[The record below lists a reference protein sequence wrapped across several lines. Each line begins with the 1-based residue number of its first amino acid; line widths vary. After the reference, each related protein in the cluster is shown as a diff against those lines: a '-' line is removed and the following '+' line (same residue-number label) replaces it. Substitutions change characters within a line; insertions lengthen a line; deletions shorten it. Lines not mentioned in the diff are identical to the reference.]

1 MMIRFMIFVDH
12 LINFCWIDNQGDAKR
27 NDKNETTRKWRML
40 QIFTFAFESSRNQK
54 RVKLHV
60 SLFSKSWSK
69 STQRKSYVSIDNQNK
84 NQKFT
89 FAFRFEWQS
98 SSTFAFWN
106 LERGLVHESIH
117 VCNCFFENPQSTIL
131 QNAKK
136 MHFWDWTFLKE
147 KSLIRNKKSQFFLA
161 TFSLMEH
168 SREKKSSTS
177 MREIQSLSEW
187 LFTKL
192 NGTS

>member
-1 MMIRFMIFVDH
+1 
-12 LINFCWIDNQGDAKR
+12 
-27 NDKNETTRKWRML
+27 ML

-84 NQKFT
+84 NRKFT

-168 SREKKSSTS
+168 SREKKLYKHARISIAKWMT
-177 MREIQSLSEW
+177 
-187 LFTKL
+187 FH
-192 NGTS
+192 

>member
-1 MMIRFMIFVDH
+1 
-12 LINFCWIDNQGDAKR
+12 
-27 NDKNETTRKWRML
+27 ML

-69 STQRKSYVSIDNQNK
+69 STQRKSYVSIDNQIK

-117 VCNCFFENPQSTIL
+117 VFNCFFENPQSTIL

-136 MHFWDWTFLKE
+136 MHFWDWTFLYNKE
-147 KSLIRNKKSQFFLA
+147 KSLLRNKKSQFFLA
-161 TFSLMEH
+161 TSLMEH
-168 SREKKSSTS
+168 SREKKALQACEKFN
-177 MREIQSLSEW
+177 R
-187 LFTKL
+187 
-192 NGTS
+192 

>member
-1 MMIRFMIFVDH
+1 M
-12 LINFCWIDNQGDAKR
+12 QGDAKR

-60 SLFSKSWSK
+60 FLFSKSWSK

-84 NQKFT
+84 NRKFT

-106 LERGLVHESIH
+106 FERGLINESTH
-117 VCNCFFENPQSTIL
+117 VCIVSLKTHNQRFYKTR
-131 QNAKK
+131 KK

-147 KSLIRNKKSQFFLA
+147 KSLLRNKKSQFFLA

-168 SREKKSSTS
+168 SREKKALQACEKFN
-177 MREIQSLSEW
+177 R
-187 LFTKL
+187 
-192 NGTS
+192 